1 MLSFSQKLPF
11 PLVCRLEDFISFFS
25 RLLNI
30 TILRGQPLDVKML
43 REVHGWIL
51 GLILEITYFSL
62 LVTSFSTEHR
72 PRYHIV
78 APEGR
83 WMNDPNGPFY
93 DEKQDLYHLFYQYNP
108 YDFHWGNMSWYHMVS
123 KDLISWETL
132 PVALYPDKD
141 YGKTHSAVTHLIY
154 LN

>member
-83 WMNDPNGPFY
+83 WMNDPNGLSFVVPTGGS
-93 DEKQDLYHLFYQYNP
+93 LPVYHLFYQANP
-108 YDFHWGNMSWYHMVS
+108 CSSCANWA
-123 KDLISWETL
+123 
-132 PVALYPDKD
+132 P
-141 YGKTHSAVTHLIY
+141 KTCGSICE
-154 LN
+154 